1 MDKFIVSA
9 YVLDELAAPTK
20 TKELAGGVGLDGVD
34 GVVGVVVEDEVE
46 PLFNLI
52 YAADAYPLTVLP
64 LLTVV
69 RAYQPPVKP
78 VAVT

>member
-20 TKELAGGVGLDGVD
+20 TKELVGGVGLD